1 MSSFSI
7 QDLLGLRS
15 NNSCKTEAGK
25 SAAAQE
31 DAVAEDVHDINVDVE
46 TVHEEQHEDDVYN
59 AAHQL
64 VTVEVRTIHSS
75 SSVSRS
81 SSRKR
86 KRTEQAKEHDSATP
100 ESDGKSSGKL

>member
-15 NNSCKTEAGK
+15 NDSCKTEAGK
-25 SAAAQE
+25 GAAAQKH
-31 DAVAEDVHDINVDVE
+31 AAAEDNQDINVR

-86 KRTEQAKEHDSATP
+86 KRTEQAKEREATP
-100 ESDGKSSGKL
+100 ESDGKSSQI